1 METRV
6 SNIIKNYDVLLCN
19 LQALRDGE
27 KFSESALQTLKEAHQ
42 KGKKI
47 ILVDNSQQRAS
58 YIESYYARD
67 IVQGTHFDKLVTSG
81 EQAYEQFSKDPK
93 NLRYAV
99 IGRSDDSIFSGSVYI
114 YTSELEK
121 ADFVYLARPQ
131 YIDSN
136 GLMVDADDL
145 SHFQPELDKACQM
158 HKKFVCANPDL
169 KAYAANQRGK
179 IVLGAGAMGEYCR
192 QKGCQVQYIGKP
204 NKSFYQYALQGETSN
219 KSKIVMIGDLLETD
233 IKGALSAG
241 IDSILLKDGLSFSEM
256 LHSPHNGLEP
266 FAKSRHITPTYFA
279 DCF

>member
-27 KFSESALQTLKEAHQ
+27 RFSENALQTLKEAHR

-47 ILVDNSQQRAS
+47 ILMDNSQQRAS

-67 IVQGTHFDKLVTSG
+67 IIQGTHFDKLVTSG
-81 EQAYEQFSKDPK
+81 EQAYEQFSKDTK
-93 NLRYAV
+93 EMYYTV
-99 IGRSDDSIFSGSVYI
+99 IGRSDKSLFSGSMYI
-114 YTSELEK
+114 YTPDLEK
-121 ADFVYLARPQ
+121 ADFVYLAKPQ

-136 GLMVDADDL
+136 GFVVDADNL
-145 SHFQPELDKACQM
+145 NHFQGDLDRACQM
-158 HKKFVCANPDL
+158 HKKFVCANPDI
-169 KAYAANQRGK
+169 KAYASNPKGK
-179 IVLGAGAMGEYCR
+179 IVLGAGAIGQYCQ

-204 NKSFYQYALQGETSN
+204 NKSFYQYALQGETAN
-219 KSKIVMIGDLLETD
+219 KNKVVMIGDSLETD
-233 IKGALSAG
+233 IKGASSAG
-241 IDSILLKDGLSFSEM
+241 IDSILLKDGLSFYEM
-256 LHSPHNGLEP
+256 LHSPHNGLRP